1 MSNHLTLKPSTS
13 GGLSREDDFRITG
26 PNVALGE
33 VRQSSLRLPAP
44 QRWPPPSPPPSH
56 ARSYLSVY
64 LSVPQ
69 VPEVLKKDCLLFY
82 YPDCASLAHR
92 IAHASRGNVEL
103 AEISWK

>member
-33 VRQSSLRLPAP
+33 VRA
-44 QRWPPPSPPPSH
+44 QRARRPPPPPQLSLPHPAAALANNPPTRH
-56 ARSYLSVY
+56 AL
-64 LSVPQ
+64 Q
-69 VPEVLKKDCLLFY
+69 VPELLKKDCLLFY
-82 YPDCASLAHR
+82 YPDCASLARR